1 MSKTILSPVAK
12 WKGSVVIAD
21 PLTFPQ
27 SFAFEDAIEATKGLE
42 SVKKQHAALLPGICA
57 CVEKWE
63 LEGLGQLTPATFPST
78 PGVSSARLV
87 SWLMEEILKLYQEG
101 EEIPN
106 A

>member
-1 MSKTILSPVAK
+1 MSKTIFSPVAK

-27 SFAFEDAIEATKGLE
+27 ATAVEDAIEAARGLDTVTK
-42 SVKKQHAALLPGICA
+42 QNAAMLPGICA

-63 LEGLGQLTPATFPST
+63 LEGLGQLTPETFPST
-78 PGVSSARLV
+78 PRIASAKLIA
-87 SWLMEEILKLYQEG
+87 WLIEEIGKLYQEG
-101 EEIPN
+101 DEIPN